1 MIIVKVVVVTI
12 VVIVIFTIFVIIVT
26 VSSFLNFVVIVVAIV
41 VIIVIVVVVVVA
53 VKAHVFSTADIL
65 VLLLWP
71 LPVHLKADSLYEPA
85 SRGCASIVHFVAMET
100 RYKNIS

>member
-26 VSSFLNFVVIVVAIV
+26 VSSFLHFVVIVVAIV
-41 VIIVIVVVVVVA
+41 VIIVIVVVA
-53 VKAHVFSTADIL
+53 VTAHVFSTADIL

>member
-12 VVIVIFTIFVIIVT
+12 VVFVIFTIFVIIVT
-26 VSSFLNFVVIVVAIV
+26 VSSLLHFVVIVVAIV
-41 VIIVIVVVVVVA
+41 VIIVIVVVVVA

>member
-26 VSSFLNFVVIVVAIV
+26 VSSLLHFVVIVVAIV
-41 VIIVIVVVVVVA
+41 VIIVIVVVVVA

>member
-12 VVIVIFTIFVIIVT
+12 VVIVIFTIFVIILT
-26 VSSFLNFVVIVVAIV
+26 VSSLLHFVVIVVAIV
-41 VIIVIVVVVVVA
+41 VIIVIVVVVVA